1 MPVWP
6 RLSGWLP
13 TLGVVVL
20 VAACGVSDDGDT
32 SENFAGTVDIGGG
45 RNIHLECA
53 GTGAPTVVFVS
64 GLRFGADQWTTTADP
79 ASTSAFDGVAE
90 FTRVCSYD
98 RPGVVLGDDALSRS
112 DPVPQP
118 ITTTDAVA
126 DLQSLLGATGEAGPG
141 PYVLAA
147 HSYGGQIARL
157 FAGNHP
163 DEVAGMVLIDAQSE
177 ELQTLLPPEQFEEFL
192 RLNTPQQDSLD
203 EYPDLERVDFVRS
216 FDEIRAAAPIRPQ
229 PLVVLSA
236 DRSVAPQ
243 IAEGIANGSLPA
255 DIDPGYGPA
264 LDAVQPK
271 AQADLAQLVPGA
283 THVTNTNS
291 GHNINIEQPQ
301 LVIDGVRDVVDAVRD
316 GRTEP

>member
-1 MPVWP
+1 MWQRV
-6 RLSGWLP
+6 SGWFSAV
-13 TLGVVVL
+13 GVVVL
-20 VAACGVSDDGDT
+20 VAACGTGGGA
-32 SENFAGTVDIGGG
+32 SEDFAGTVDIGGG
-45 RNIHLECA
+45 RNIYLECA
-53 GTGAPTVVFVS
+53 GTGTPTVVFVS
-64 GLRFGADQWTTTADP
+64 GLRFGADQWTATADP
-79 ASTSAFDGVAE
+79 ASTSAFGGAAE

-98 RPGVVLGDDALSRS
+98 RPGVVLSGDALSRS

-126 DLQSLLGATGEAGPG
+126 DLQSLLGTTDEAGSG

-157 FAGNHP
+157 FAGTHP
-163 DEVAGMVLIDAQSE
+163 DEVAGLVLIDAQSE
-177 ELQTLLPPEQFEEFL
+177 ELQTLLPPEQFQEFL

-203 EYPDLERVDFVRS
+203 EYPDLERVDFERS
-216 FDEIRAAAPIRPQ
+216 FDEIRAAEPIRPM

-264 LDAVQPK
+264 LDDVQPK
-271 AQADLAQLVPGA
+271 AQEDLAQLVPGA
-283 THVTNTNS
+283 THVANTNS

-301 LVIDGVRDVVDAVRD
+301 LVIAGVRDVVDAVRD

>member
-1 MPVWP
+1 MPNRQ
-6 RLSGWLP
+6 RLSRWLP
-13 TLGVVVL
+13 AVGVVLL
-20 VAACGVSDDGDT
+20 VAACGTDDGDGA
-32 SENFAGTVDIGGG
+32 SKDFAGTVDIGGD
-45 RNIHLECA
+45 RHIYLECA
-53 GTGAPTVVFVS
+53 GTGSPTVVFES

-79 ASTSAFDGVAE
+79 AATSAFDGVAE

-157 FAGNHP
+157 FAGTHP

-216 FDEIRAAAPIRPQ
+216 FDEIRAAEPIRPQ